1 MKCSSCQ
8 HENPDEF
15 NFCMNCGSALR
26 YSCPNCGQINEA
38 TAKFCNNCG
47 QAFVSAKPQNAQV
60 HPISI
65 WSSVKRVVGLFLAGF
80 IVTFLVLNILGIL
93 QTLSPL
99 SGNQTAEAEELAAE
113 FVREYYPQ
121 LADADRTT
129 YTANVQGTDYYVVDF
144 VLDDP
149 SQPPVGVRIL
159 VDRLL
164 RAVFAYE
171 VIEG

>member
-1 MKCSSCQ
+1 MKCPSCQ

-26 YSCPNCGQINEA
+26 STCPNCGQISEA
-38 TAKFCNNCG
+38 NAKFCKNCG
-47 QAFVSAKPQNAQV
+47 HAFTSVQRPSSQTGIP
-60 HPISI
+60 SMR
-65 WSSVKRVVGLFLAGF
+65 SSVKRAIRLTLAGF
-80 IVTFLVLNILGIL
+80 ILTLLVLYVWGTLD
-93 QTLSPL
+93 TLSPL
-99 SGNQTAEAEELAAE
+99 SGNQTAEAEELAVE
-113 FVREYYPQ
+113 FVREHYPE
-121 LADADRTT
+121 LADADRTV
-129 YTANVQGTDYYVVDF
+129 YTADIQETDFYVVDF

-149 SQPPVGVRIL
+149 SQPPMGVRIL